1 MTKRFKIEPDLTC
14 HELAGYKLP
23 EVERGQEDEAEGMA
37 KEEFNNI
44 DKPIRSG
51 VDYHSYKVGFV
62 DGYTKARE
70 KFEFT
75 KQDLINFTKWVE
87 NSKEAAFYDRKNR
100 MRFEPTMG
108 GNPESEKRMPELL
121 ELYLNRHPIAI
132 EVEME
137 YYYMSS
143 VKLYGKDAGW
153 VKCDKIQFD
162 GIKESIPT
170 CPLKEIPATN
180 PDGTVKVRWVYE

>member
-1 MTKRFKIEPDLTC
+1 MTKIFPILPDLTC
-14 HELAGYKLP
+14 PELDGYKLP
-23 EVERGQEDEAEGMA
+23 PCSRCQEDGVEKLSISAFP
-37 KEEFNNI
+37 FNE
-44 DKPIRSG
+44 KTSWGRS
-51 VDYHSYKVGFV
+51 YSYDNEQKRAGFKVG
-62 DGYTKARE
+62 YHKARD
-70 KFEFT
+70 KYEFT
-75 KQDLINFTKWVE
+75 ESDLRQAIT
-87 NSKEAAFYDRKNR
+87 EARKFPYIHKGCVKFDTQPDSIIQSLR
-100 MRFEPTMG
+100 TP
-108 GNPESEKRMPELL
+108 
-121 ELYLNRHPIAI
+121 RHPIAI

-180 PDGTVKVRWVYE
+180 HDGTVKGRYIYE

>member
-1 MTKRFKIEPDLTC
+1 MTKRFELNHDLTC

-23 EVERGQEDEAEGMA
+23 EVER
-37 KEEFNNI
+37 
-44 DKPIRSG
+44 
-51 VDYHSYKVGFV
+51 
-62 DGYTKARE
+62 T
-70 KFEFT
+70 
-75 KQDLINFTKWVE
+75 
-87 NSKEAAFYDRKNR
+87 
-100 MRFEPTMG
+100 
-108 GNPESEKRMPELL
+108 
-121 ELYLNRHPIAI
+121 PIAI

-180 PDGTVKVRWVYE
+180 PDGTVKGRWVYE